1 MLSLSSSG
9 LLRSTAVD
17 YKVINKLLLSTCS
30 FCVLVLW
37 FLLALFHFYFTSHR
51 EIFCWFTAFD
61 LTGRAGCKNV
71 CDHPSFPKY
80 KVKPYRV
87 KYRKHSKAGYG
98 FGWAFNV
105 WVWGFFEW
113 FSIKNNKNWVVFFSS
128 SNHFST
134 AMRDIDL
141 TQNGKNIKHFA
152 WKQRP
157 THKYSSLCVVPFE
170 SPDTLIKLK
179 KNYLTVC
186 NVIKALLA
194 PSVAM
199 FTQRCSHIKAHEHS
213 KWSFVSRGPVRTEY
227 FYQHC
232 PWSLTVCSG
241 RTSVCTLCPQFR
253 RGWPNK
259 SL

>member
-113 FSIKNNKNWVVFFSS
+113 FSIKNNKNWVVFFFLRVTTSAPLCEILIWPKMVKI
-128 SNHFST
+128 SNILHENKDQLINTQVYVLSLLR
-134 AMRDIDL
+134 AL
-141 TQNGKNIKHFA
+141 TLWLN
-152 WKQRP
+152 
-157 THKYSSLCVVPFE
+157 
-170 SPDTLIKLK
+170 LK
-179 KNYLTVC
+179 KLPDGV
-186 NVIKALLA
+186 
-194 PSVAM
+194 
-199 FTQRCSHIKAHEHS
+199 
-213 KWSFVSRGPVRTEY
+213 
-227 FYQHC
+227 
-232 PWSLTVCSG
+232 
-241 RTSVCTLCPQFR
+241 
-253 RGWPNK
+253 
-259 SL
+259 

>member
-1 MLSLSSSG
+1 MSSFLYSWVSPKCLFIFTVLIFAAKTHCSHISPEAVLMLSLSSSG

-113 FSIKNNKNWVVFFSS
+113 FSIKNNKNWVVFFFLRVTTSAPLCEILIWPKMVKI
-128 SNHFST
+128 SNILHENK
-134 AMRDIDL
+134 D
-141 TQNGKNIKHFA
+141 Q
-152 WKQRP
+152 
-157 THKYSSLCVVPFE
+157 
-170 SPDTLIKLK
+170 LI
-179 KNYLTVC
+179 NT
-186 NVIKALLA
+186 
-194 PSVAM
+194 
-199 FTQRCSHIKAHEHS
+199 
-213 KWSFVSRGPVRTEY
+213 
-227 FYQHC
+227 
-232 PWSLTVCSG
+232 
-241 RTSVCTLCPQFR
+241 
-253 RGWPNK
+253 
-259 SL
+259 

>member
-1 MLSLSSSG
+1 MCVTIHLFPNIKSSPTGS
-9 LLRSTAVD
+9 STE
-17 YKVINKLLLSTCS
+17 STVKQVM
-30 FCVLVLW
+30 VLGEPSMFEFEG
-37 FLLALFHFYFTSHR
+37 FLNDFPLKTTKIELF
-51 EIFCWFTAFD
+51 
-61 LTGRAGCKNV
+61 
-71 CDHPSFPKY
+71 
-80 KVKPYRV
+80 
-87 KYRKHSKAGYG
+87 
-98 FGWAFNV
+98 
-105 WVWGFFEW
+105 
-113 FSIKNNKNWVVFFSS
+113 FFSS

-170 SPDTLIKLK
+170 SPDTLIKFK

>member
-1 MLSLSSSG
+1 MCVTIHLFPNIKSSPTGS
-9 LLRSTAVD
+9 STE
-17 YKVINKLLLSTCS
+17 STVKQVM
-30 FCVLVLW
+30 VLGEPSMFEFEG
-37 FLLALFHFYFTSHR
+37 FLNDFPLKTTKIELF
-51 EIFCWFTAFD
+51 
-61 LTGRAGCKNV
+61 
-71 CDHPSFPKY
+71 
-80 KVKPYRV
+80 
-87 KYRKHSKAGYG
+87 
-98 FGWAFNV
+98 
-105 WVWGFFEW
+105 
-113 FSIKNNKNWVVFFSS
+113 FFSS

>member
-1 MLSLSSSG
+1 MFIFFTVLIFAAKTHCSHISPEAVLMLSLSSSG

-98 FGWAFNV
+98 FGWSFNV
-105 WVWGFFEW
+105 WVW
-113 FSIKNNKNWVVFFSS
+113 VFFLNDFPLKTTKIELFFFLRVTTSAPLCEILIWPKMVKI
-128 SNHFST
+128 SNILHENKDQLINTQVYVLSLLR
-134 AMRDIDL
+134 AL
-141 TQNGKNIKHFA
+141 TLWLN
-152 WKQRP
+152 
-157 THKYSSLCVVPFE
+157 
-170 SPDTLIKLK
+170 
-179 KNYLTVC
+179 
-186 NVIKALLA
+186 
-194 PSVAM
+194 
-199 FTQRCSHIKAHEHS
+199 
-213 KWSFVSRGPVRTEY
+213 
-227 FYQHC
+227 
-232 PWSLTVCSG
+232 
-241 RTSVCTLCPQFR
+241 
-253 RGWPNK
+253 
-259 SL
+259 

>member
-1 MLSLSSSG
+1 MCVTIHLFPNIKSSPTGS
-9 LLRSTAVD
+9 STE
-17 YKVINKLLLSTCS
+17 STVKQVM
-30 FCVLVLW
+30 VLGEPSMFEFEG
-37 FLLALFHFYFTSHR
+37 FLNDFPLKTTKIELF
-51 EIFCWFTAFD
+51 
-61 LTGRAGCKNV
+61 
-71 CDHPSFPKY
+71 
-80 KVKPYRV
+80 
-87 KYRKHSKAGYG
+87 
-98 FGWAFNV
+98 
-105 WVWGFFEW
+105 
-113 FSIKNNKNWVVFFSS
+113 FFSS

-157 THKYSSLCVVPFE
+157 THKYLSLCVVPFE